1 MDWQE
6 KFDKG
11 LNQSIDVSKKLIDKA
26 RDKAKKLGD
35 QSLLAFEIKELEKE
49 NNKLVKEL
57 GENVYT
63 LFADGGR
70 TSISTR
76 TSEIKPLIKRLEEV
90 RESLRQKRSLL
101 DTE

>member
-1 MDWQE
+1 MDWQK

-49 NNKLVKEL
+49 ENKLIKEL
-57 GENVYT
+57 GESVYT

-76 TSEIKPLIKRLEEV
+76 TAEIKPIINRLKEV
-90 RESLRQKRSLL
+90 RGSLIQKKAQL

>member
-49 NNKLVKEL
+49 NNKLIKEL

-63 LFADGGR
+63 LFADDGR

-76 TSEIKPLIKRLEEV
+76 TAEIKPYINRLEEV
-90 RESLRQKRSLL
+90 RESLRQKKSLL